1 MLQVE
6 TSVFAMSFKKPP
18 STMPSEFDTS
28 SCEMDLVLSLLSDDY
43 IFASIIFVLE
53 TPLGC

>member
-18 STMPSEFDTS
+18 STMPFEFDTS
-28 SCEMDLVLSLLSDDY
+28 SCEMDLVFSLLSDDY
-43 IFASIIFVLE
+43 IFASIIFFLE